1 MSQENM
7 KLTNPVEAR
16 LYTVGEIAQILKIST
31 RKAYDMCHQTEDFKI
46 VRMGKSIRVR
56 KDSFDQWFDSL

>member
-1 MSQENM
+1 MSQENTES
-7 KLTNPVEAR
+7 TNQVVTR
-16 LYTVGEIAQILKIST
+16 LYTVADIARILNIST
-31 RKAYDMCHQTEDFKI
+31 RKAYDMCHQIEDFKI